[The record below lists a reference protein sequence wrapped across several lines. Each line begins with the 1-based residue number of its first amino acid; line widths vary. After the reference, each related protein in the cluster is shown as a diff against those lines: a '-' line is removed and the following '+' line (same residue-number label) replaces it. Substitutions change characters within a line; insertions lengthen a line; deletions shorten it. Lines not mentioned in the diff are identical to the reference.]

1 MLYYL
6 IPTTNIWGNYYLSII
21 LLLTYEK
28 NWKLVKLYNIFQL
41 IYWYIHFE
49 SVFLIHQAISE
60 RGIGDVSYFT
70 GVILESRPLNIIETM
85 NYETSN
91 ILNHN
96 KERKSYSYPF
106 LGLTPSLM
114 PTEPLAF
121 NPRVNLGWYSVW
133 E

>member
-21 LLLTYEK
+21 LLLTYEN

-60 RGIGDVSYFT
+60 RGIVDVSYFT

-85 NYETSN
+85 NY
-91 ILNHN
+91 
-96 KERKSYSYPF
+96 
-106 LGLTPSLM
+106 
-114 PTEPLAF
+114 
-121 NPRVNLGWYSVW
+121 
-133 E
+133 